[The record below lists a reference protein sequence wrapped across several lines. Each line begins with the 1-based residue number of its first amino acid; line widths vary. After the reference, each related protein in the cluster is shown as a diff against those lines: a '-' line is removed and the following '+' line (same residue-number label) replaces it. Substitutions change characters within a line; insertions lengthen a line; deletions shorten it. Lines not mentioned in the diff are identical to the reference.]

1 MSERSP
7 HEDNSRRT
15 FLQSAALAGAGLMVP
30 TSGAAADMTA
40 QGTAPRAAT
49 AGARFRQLLA
59 GPDLVQCPV
68 IYDVATARL
77 SEIMGFP
84 TVFAGGQ
91 PAANGMYRIGDYGNI
106 SITELIEFARRIAD
120 NVDIPIMADGDDGG
134 GNPLNVHRTV
144 KNYEKAGVGCL
155 MIEDMYGAKYI
166 PGAPPGPL
174 TSKQGFVDKIR
185 AAVDARK
192 GDLVILARSDA
203 LLAKESFEQGLDR
216 LVAYL
221 RGGRRRGLPAGERDE
236 RLASYRRGHQETTD
250 VGGDAG
256 ESGWSAFRA
265 YRERG
270 KDRVLFDPVHDGRPR
285 RGVPRPAGHQAVRHD
300 SELHRARAAAEGHG
314 ADHSCQRS
322 QRNRE
327 EVQRYFAM
335 TFRASAA
342 RTRPDQSHTLGV
354 FVLDVSHL
362 AGAMV

>member
-30 TSGAAADMTA
+30 SSGAAADMTA
-40 QGTAPRAAT
+40 QSTAPRAAT

-91 PAANGMYRIGDYGNI
+91 PAANGMYGIGDYGNI

-120 NVDIPIMADGDDGG
+120 NVEIPIMADGDDGG

-216 LVAYL
+216 LVAYSEAGADVVFL
-221 RGGRRRGLPAGERDE
+221 PVNAMSDSRRIVEATKKPLMWVAMPGNPDGQPSVLTANAVKIACYSIQFTMVALGAVYRGLQDIKQSGTIQNYTERALPQKVMAQITRANE
-236 RLASYRRGHQETTD
+236 ASEIVKKFNAISR
-250 VGGDAG
+250 
-256 ESGWSAFRA
+256 
-265 YRERG
+265 
-270 KDRVLFDPVHDGRPR
+270 
-285 RGVPRPAGHQAVRHD
+285 
-300 SELHRARAAAEGHG
+300 
-314 ADHSCQRS
+314 
-322 QRNRE
+322 
-327 EVQRYFAM
+327 
-335 TFRASAA
+335 
-342 RTRPDQSHTLGV
+342 
-354 FVLDVSHL
+354 
-362 AGAMV
+362 